1 MLRPWK
7 LTLDRIDPNRSMPL
21 YLQIAHAIVREIE
34 RGRIEA
40 GTFMPSSRELAAV
53 IGVNRKTV
61 VLAYEDLIAQGW
73 LDSQGTRGTVV
84 SSRMGAVTR
93 PAHPPAPEGPV
104 QPEYKYHQPPARS
117 LALPADGRIKLD
129 EGAPDGRLFPADI
142 LARAYRSA
150 VRRASRDNRLQY
162 RDPRGSLRLREEIA
176 TMLRGERGL
185 SVEAE
190 NICITRG
197 SQNGIFLAARTLL
210 SPGDAVV
217 VEALTYEPAVA
228 AFAALGAKVVAVP
241 LDEHGI
247 DVEALEKACRR
258 DRVRAVFLTPHHQF
272 PTTVALR
279 PERRLRV
286 LELARQFGFAVV
298 EDDYDHEFH
307 FESQPLLPMASYA
320 PGRVIYIGSLSKLL
334 LPALRIGYIAAPAPI
349 IEAVAHG
356 VSLIDGMGNT
366 LTEDAV
372 VDLVADGE
380 LRRHAR
386 RATQIYAGRRKAFG
400 SVLKRTFGGV
410 ADVRTPD
417 GGLAYW
423 LRFADAALL
432 ERIERNAPAQGL
444 ALAASVSFVADAE
457 TSSGLRLGF
466 ASMTEQEAEG
476 ALAALARAGG
486 IGLAPSAS

>member
-1 MLRPWK
+1 
-7 LTLDRIDPNRSMPL
+7 
-21 YLQIAHAIVREIE
+21 
-34 RGRIEA
+34 
-40 GTFMPSSRELAAV
+40 
-53 IGVNRKTV
+53 
-61 VLAYEDLIAQGW
+61 
-73 LDSQGTRGTVV
+73 
-84 SSRMGAVTR
+84 
-93 PAHPPAPEGPV
+93 
-104 QPEYKYHQPPARS
+104 
-117 LALPADGRIKLD
+117 
-129 EGAPDGRLFPADI
+129 
-142 LARAYRSA
+142 
-150 VRRASRDNRLQY
+150 
-162 RDPRGSLRLREEIA
+162 
-176 TMLRGERGL
+176 MLRGERGL
-185 SVEAE
+185 SVEVE

-210 SPGDAVV
+210 SPGDAVI

-241 LDEHGI
+241 LDEHGV
-247 DVEALEKACRR
+247 DVEAVEKACRR
-258 DRVRAVFLTPHHQF
+258 HRVRAIFLTPHHQF

-334 LPALRIGYIAAPAPI
+334 LPALRIGYIAAPAPF

-386 RATQIYAGRRKAFG
+386 RATQIYAQRRAAFG
-400 SVLKRTFGGV
+400 ATLARLFGGV

-423 LRFADAALL
+423 LRFPDPALL
-432 ERIERNAPAQGL
+432 DRIEVNALAHGL
-444 ALAASVSFVADAE
+444 VLAASASFVADAE
-457 TSSGLRLGF
+457 TPSGLRLGF
-466 ASMTEQEAEG
+466 ASMTEREADT
-476 ALAALARAGG
+476 ALVALARAGG
-486 IGLAPSAS
+486 IGLVPPAS